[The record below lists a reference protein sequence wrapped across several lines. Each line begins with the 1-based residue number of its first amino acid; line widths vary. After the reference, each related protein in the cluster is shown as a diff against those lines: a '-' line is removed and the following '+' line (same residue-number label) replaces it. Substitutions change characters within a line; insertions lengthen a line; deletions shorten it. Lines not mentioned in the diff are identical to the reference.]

1 MPIVEKSGL
10 MKYKDADGN
19 TTIMYPITNTD
30 NVDGLEEW
38 NKAMLLKNTQVMLPA
53 SEYWKSVCYGNDKF
67 VAVASGTA
75 AYSTN
80 GTTTWARATIP
91 TNGNG
96 GWTSVCYGNGKFVG
110 ITSDGNNIAAYS
122 TDGINWTQTTLP
134 ASAYWT
140 SVCYGNDKFVAV
152 ALFNGIAAYS
162 TDGINWTQT
171 TFPTNNGGWDSVCYG
186 NGKFVAVSG
195 GGGNIAA
202 YSTDGINW
210 TETTLPASAY
220 WTSVCYGSVTFVA
233 MTNGSTAAYS
243 YDGINWTNI
252 GNDLKVFDP
261 DGTNVTANLN
271 KALGAVTMA
280 EVNAAI
286 QSAIQNTW
294 EASY

>member
-10 MKYKDADGN
+10 MKYKDAAGN

-140 SVCYGNDKFVAV
+140 SVCYG
-152 ALFNGIAAYS
+152 
-162 TDGINWTQT
+162 
-171 TFPTNNGGWDSVCYG
+171 
-186 NGKFVAVSG
+186 
-195 GGGNIAA
+195 
-202 YSTDGINW
+202 
-210 TETTLPASAY
+210 
-220 WTSVCYGSVTFVA
+220 SVTFVA
-233 MTNGSTAAYS
+233 MTNGNTAAYSYDGINWTQTTLPYDSYWTSVCYGNGTFVAVDSPSSVSAYS